1 MRNKL
6 QKFTE
11 FTELLLPH
19 ETTWLLANQ
28 QFDDKTKVAIL
39 ERVDYNCRRQH
50 GEERLAYDENLDK
63 RKYSNLKL
71 WIAERLR
78 ALDVD
83 MHLEWMLDTER
94 KILTDAIEP
103 ATEERLLHEI
113 RAGTPTRFYF
123 TRFYELAQSYRHF
136 LLIRMRYTDHEL
148 VEAFLTDHRSAWL
161 RSKETGEELH
171 RATLDIVEQYAGNA
185 TPSIHWEQRLTDI
198 FYDETLDGWNRYMA
212 LVRLT
217 FIYYNYRRFE
227 PLLEKYEYLEQ
238 QLNKGLF
245 YSKRILLNYYG
256 NRLMLHVKFR
266 EFEKAEYYGY
276 LSVRVKN
283 IDYIHYVN
291 NLCGVLLRE
300 KKYREAMSLL
310 KDALPES
317 KTTHSFHNKIGFV
330 SHFVKCQNYL
340 GQYLA
345 AENYAETY
353 LRAYPREIFENRW
366 FLFFTSYL
374 ESLLHQ
380 RKYAK
385 LLKVCTKHK
394 LLERD
399 KASVNKSFYLPTIR
413 WYYAVAAL
421 LTDRDTLD
429 KQQKAL
435 ASFMPPIQSDPAK
448 RQQLVELIEL
458 IKTHHSPLSSYL
470 AQWLGGR
477 EGGRERGRDSSFFI
491 LQG

>member
-6 QKFTE
+6 QKFTD
-11 FTELLLPH
+11 FTQTLLPH

-28 QFDDKTKVAIL
+28 QFDDKAKVAIL
-39 ERVDYNCRRQH
+39 ERVDSNCRRLRSN
-50 GEERLAYDENLDK
+50 EYLPYDENLDK
-63 RKYSNLKL
+63 RKYSNLKI

-83 MHLEWMLDTER
+83 MHLEWMLETER

-103 ATEERLLHEI
+103 ATEDRLLHEI
-113 RAGTPTRFYF
+113 KNYTPTRFYF
-123 TRFYELAQSYRHF
+123 TRFYELVQSYRHF
-136 LLIRMRYTDHEL
+136 LLIRMRYADHDMA
-148 VEAFLTDHRSAWL
+148 EAFLSNNRAPWL
-161 RSKETGEELH
+161 RSKSTIEELH
-171 RATLDIVEQYAGNA
+171 SATLDIVKQYAGDA
-185 TPSIHWEQRLTDI
+185 RASIHWEQRLTEI
-198 FYDETLDGWNRYMA
+198 FYDETLDGWSRYMA

-256 NRLMLHVKFR
+256 NRLMLHVKFG
-266 EFEKAEYYGY
+266 EFDKAEYYGY

-283 IDYIHYVN
+283 IDFIHYVN
-291 NLCGVLLRE
+291 NLCAVLLRE
-300 KKYREAMSLL
+300 KKYPEAMTLL

-330 SHFVKCQNYL
+330 SHFVKCQNHL

-366 FLFFTSYL
+366 HLFFTAYL

-380 RKYAK
+380 HKYAK
-385 LLKVCTKHK
+385 LLKVCQKYK

-399 KASVNKSFYLPTIR
+399 KASQHKSFYLPTLR

-421 LTDRDTLD
+421 LTDRDSLE

-435 ASFMPPIQSDPAK
+435 APFIPPAIPDPAK
-448 RQQLVELIEL
+448 AQQLADLLQQVQS
-458 IKTHHSPLSSYL
+458 HHAPLAAYL
-470 AQWLGGR
+470 GKLAKAAGW
-477 EGGRERGRDSSFFI
+477 
-491 LQG
+491 